1 MTREKWMVTHIK
13 MSWSLDTHY
22 LRGKVGK
29 LKRETVRRENTQ
41 PCSAL
46 MCSAS
51 AFRVLS
57 IKFSISNATTVHTLK
72 KKKYS
77 KIDTV

>member
-1 MTREKWMVTHIK
+1 MDGHPHQNV
-13 MSWSLDTHY
+13 LDTEHP
-22 LRGKVGK
+22 LLKGKGGK
-29 LKRETVRRENTQ
+29 LKRETVRSENTQ

-46 MCSAS
+46 MCSAN

-72 KKKYS
+72 KK
-77 KIDTV
+77 ILQNQHGL